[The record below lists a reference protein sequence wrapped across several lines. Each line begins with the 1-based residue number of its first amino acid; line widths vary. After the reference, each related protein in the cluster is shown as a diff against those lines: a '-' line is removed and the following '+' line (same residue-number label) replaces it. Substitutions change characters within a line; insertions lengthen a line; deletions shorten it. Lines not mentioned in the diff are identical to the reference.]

1 MRKRRRTADEA
12 SGRKAGS
19 GAAARTPAGT
29 ESDAAAGRKRGVVC
43 VGEIAGA
50 FGVRGEVRLK
60 SYCERPEAIAD
71 YSPLASGD
79 GREFR
84 LAAVRSAARGVAAR
98 IEGVGTREE
107 AQALK
112 GVMLYAKRSRFA
124 ETEDDEF
131 YQADLIGASAYGLSG
146 KLIGTVSAV
155 HCHGAGDI
163 LEIADADGTRLVP
176 FTRDAVPDVVMAE
189 SRIVVDES
197 LL

>member
-1 MRKRRRTADEA
+1 MRKKRRTADEA

-19 GAAARTPAGT
+19 VPAARTSAGT
-29 ESDAAAGRKRGVVC
+29 GSDAAAGLKRGVVC

-60 SYCERPEAIAD
+60 SFCERPEAIAD

-84 LAAVRSAARGVAAR
+84 LTEVRSAARGVAAR
-98 IEGVGTREE
+98 IEGVGTRDE

-131 YQADLIGASAYGLSG
+131 YRADLIGAAAYGLSG

-163 LEIADADGTRLVP
+163 LEIADDDGSRLVP

>member
-12 SGRKAGS
+12 SGRAAGS
-19 GAAARTPAGT
+19 AARTPAGA
-29 ESDAAAGRKRGVVC
+29 ESNAAADRKSGVVC

-60 SYCERPEAIAD
+60 SFCERPEAIAD
-71 YSPLASGD
+71 YSPLAAGD

-84 LAAVRSAARGVAAR
+84 LTEVRPAPRGFAAR
-98 IEGVGTREE
+98 IEGVRTREE

-131 YQADLIGASAYGLSG
+131 YQTDLIGTSAYGLSG
-146 KLIGTVSAV
+146 ELIGTVSAI

-163 LEIADADGTRLVP
+163 LEIAAADGTRLVP
-176 FTRDAVPDVVMAE
+176 FTRDAVPDVIMAE

>member
-1 MRKRRRTADEA
+1 MRKKRRTADEA

-19 GAAARTPAGT
+19 DPTARTPAGT
-29 ESDAAAGRKRGVVC
+29 GSEAAAGLKRGVVC

-60 SYCERPEAIAD
+60 SFCERPEAIAD

-84 LAAVRSAARGVAAR
+84 LTEVRSAARGFAAR
-98 IEGVGTREE
+98 IEGVGTRDE

-112 GVMLYAKRSRFA
+112 GVMLYARRSRFA

-131 YQADLIGASAYGLSG
+131 YQADLIGAEAYSLSG

-163 LEIADADGTRLVP
+163 LEIADADGSQLVP